1 MVYISIKYFNYIIII
16 IIIIIII
23 NFLFDLISVLSYAV
37 LYCIK

>member
-1 MVYISIKYFNYIIII
+1 MVYISIKYFNYIII